1 MSIERA
7 APPPQQQGEML
18 MPKPKRTPR
27 QEQPEA
33 LTPPPPKLAM
43 SISEFCEAHGFSV
56 ALFHKL
62 RKKGQTPRLMKLG
75 ARTLISLEAAAAW
88 RERQENASKY

>member
-1 MSIERA
+1 
-7 APPPQQQGEML
+7 
-18 MPKPKRTPR
+18 MPKLKRPKTS
-27 QEQPEA
+27 A
-33 LTPPPPKLAM
+33 LKPTPPKLAM

-75 ARTLISLEAAAAW
+75 ARTLISTEAAAAW